1 MNGAAHRI
9 DPRPG
14 EILDR
19 GRSLRFRFDGRD
31 YDGCAGDTIASALAA
46 AGVSVFSRSF
56 KYHRPR
62 GLLCCAGHC
71 PNCLVQV
78 GSEPNVRACLRP
90 LEEGLEVRP
99 QNAWPSLKIDVM
111 ALTEWVSRFL
121 PAGFY
126 YKTFI
131 RPRRLWPLYDRV
143 LRTAAGLGTVDEQTP
158 EGEHDKQYLH
168 ADVVVAGGGPAG
180 MSAAL
185 AARESGARVLLLDET
200 PVLGG
205 HLRFSG
211 AAPQGH
217 LDAAAER
224 LSQAGVEVL
233 TGTSV
238 TGWYQDHWLSAAR
251 GHRLFKIRARAVVV
265 ATGSHE
271 IPPLFVGNDRPGVML
286 GTAVQRLL
294 RLYGVAPGRRAVVVT
309 AGDGGW
315 EVAADLLAAG
325 VEVAAVAD
333 ERQGVEPPG
342 AEALAA
348 SGAELLTGYTIG
360 AARGG
365 SRVREAV
372 LVPAS
377 GTGSRRQV
385 RCDLVVVSTGRQPS
399 AELAWMAGA
408 GSRYD
413 EEHAEIRVVD
423 LPEGVFL
430 AGRVAGLR
438 GPVAA
443 EEEQGCRAGAAA
455 AAHALGADPAKA
467 GRAPDADPA
476 KAGQA
481 LEDSPQAPAGDPPGD
496 PPGEAEAAGDPP
508 GEASRSSALVSAP
521 ACGAGKRFVCLCED
535 VTDVDVETSLAEG
548 YDHLELLKRY
558 TTIGMGPCQGR
569 MCNLHGIRL
578 CAGGTG
584 RSVQETGRT
593 TARPPVTPVSLG
605 ALAGQKMEPVQLS
618 AMHDWHVVHGARMMT
633 AGTWLRPERYG
644 PPDEEVAA
652 VRNAVGLIDVSPLGK
667 LRLTGPGVPDLL
679 ERLYVNSWRDLRRGR
694 VRYGMMCNDEGVI
707 LDDGVCA
714 RLTDDDW
721 YVSTTSTGAAGAL
734 EWVEWWRQSGWGD
747 GVHVTDLTEARAAV
761 NLAGPASREV
771 LQKLTSRDLS
781 RARFPYMRARS
792 TRIAGLSCLVL
803 RIGFTG
809 ELSYEIHGP
818 AGGGQYLWEALMEAG
833 EEHGIRPFGVEAQR
847 VLRLE
852 KGHLIVG
859 QDTDALS
866 DAISADSGWAVKLEK
881 PDFLGKR
888 ELTRVAETGPKQSLV
903 GFRMTRDDAAVE
915 EGLQI
920 VTRRSGGGFDIIG
933 FITSC
938 RRSPTLGGVIGL
950 CWLPAGLAAEA
961 GAPFSVYAG
970 GRLEEGRVHHGAF
983 YDPAGERLR
992 S

>member
-1 MNGAAHRI
+1 MSGPSHRI
-9 DPRPG
+9 EPRPG
-14 EILDR
+14 EVLDR
-19 GRSLRFRFDGRD
+19 GRSLRFRFGGRE
-31 YDGCAGDTIASALAA
+31 YSGCAGDTIASALAA
-46 AGVSVFSRSF
+46 AGVSLFSRSF

-78 GSEPNVRACLRP
+78 GTEPNVRACTRP
-90 LEEGLEVRP
+90 LEEGLDVRP
-99 QNAWPSLKIDVM
+99 QNAWPSLKLDLM
-111 ALTEWVSRFL
+111 ALTERVSRFL

-158 EGEHDKQYLH
+158 EGEYDKQYLH

-180 MSAAL
+180 QGAAL
-185 AARESGARVLLLDET
+185 AARESGARVLLLDEN
-200 PVLGG
+200 PGLGG
-205 HLRFSG
+205 HLRYSG
-211 AAPQGH
+211 TPRGD
-217 LDAAAER
+217 LDDAAQR
-224 LSQAGVEVL
+224 LSRAGVEVL

-238 TGWYQDHWLSAAR
+238 TGWYQDHWLSAAC

-271 IPPLFVGNDRPGVML
+271 IPPLFDGNDRPGVML

-294 RLYGVAPGRRAVVVT
+294 RLHGVAPGRRAVVVT

-333 ERQGVEPPG
+333 ERPGAEPPG
-342 AEALAA
+342 AAEVAA
-348 SGAELLTGYTIG
+348 SGAEVLTGYTIG
-360 AARGG
+360 AARGRR
-365 SRVREAV
+365 RVRSAV
-372 LVPAS
+372 LVPVS
-377 GTGSRRQV
+377 GAGARRRV
-385 RCDLVVVSTGRQPS
+385 RCDLVAVSTGRQPS

-413 EEHAEIRVVD
+413 EERAEMRVVD
-423 LPEGVFL
+423 LPAGVFL
-430 AGRVAGLR
+430 AGRAAGLQ
-438 GPVAA
+438 GPLEA
-443 EEEQGCRAGAAA
+443 EEEHGRRAGAAA
-455 AAHALGADPAKA
+455 AAHARGSGTAEAGQAPEADAAHPLAADPGAA
-467 GRAPDADPA
+467 DADPP
-476 KAGQA
+476 
-481 LEDSPQAPAGDPPGD
+481 EDA
-496 PPGEAEAAGDPP
+496 
-508 GEASRSSALVSAP
+508 ASRSSALVSAP
-521 ACGAGKRFVCLCED
+521 ACGGGKRFVCLCED
-535 VTDVDVETSLAEG
+535 VTDTDIDTSLAEG

-578 CAGGTG
+578 CAAGTG

-593 TARPPVTPVSLG
+593 TARPPVTPLSLG
-605 ALAGQKMEPVQLS
+605 TLAGQKMEPVQVS
-618 AMHDWHVVHGARMMT
+618 AMHDWHLAHGARMMT

-644 PPDEEVAA
+644 DPAEEVAA

-694 VRYGMMCNDEGVI
+694 VRYGLMCNDEGVV

-714 RLTDDDW
+714 RLADDDW

-781 RARFPYMRARS
+781 KAKFPYMRARR
-792 TRIAGLSCLVL
+792 TRVAGLSCLVL

-818 AGGGQYLWEALMEAG
+818 AGGGRHLWEALMEAG
-833 EEHGIRPFGVEAQR
+833 ADHGIRPFGVEAQR
-847 VLRLE
+847 ILRLE

-888 ELTRVAETGPKQSLV
+888 ALTRVAETGPKQRLT
-903 GFRMTRDDAAVE
+903 GFRMSRDDAVVE

-933 FITSC
+933 WITSC

-950 CWLPAGLAAEA
+950 CWLPADLAEEE
-961 GAPFSVYAG
+961 GAAFSVYSG
-970 GRLEEGRVHHGAF
+970 GGLEEGRVHHGAF

>member
-1 MNGAAHRI
+1 MSGPSHRI

-14 EILDR
+14 EVLDR

-31 YDGCAGDTIASALAA
+31 YSGCAGDTIASALAA
-46 AGVSVFSRSF
+46 AGVDLFSRSF

-78 GSEPNVRACLRP
+78 GPEPNVRACLKP
-90 LEEGLEVRP
+90 LEEGMEVRP
-99 QNAWPSLKIDVM
+99 QNAWPSLQFDLM
-111 ALTEWVSRFL
+111 ALTERVSRFL

-131 RPRRLWPLYDRV
+131 RPRSLWPLYDRV
-143 LRTAAGLGTVDEQTP
+143 LRTAAGLGAVDEQTP
-158 EGEHDKQYLH
+158 EGEYDKQYLH

-180 MSAAL
+180 QGAAM
-185 AARESGARVLLLDET
+185 AARESGARVLLLDEN
-200 PVLGG
+200 PALGG
-205 HLRFSG
+205 HLRYSG
-211 AAPQGH
+211 TAPRDDLAHGS
-217 LDAAAER
+217 ER
-224 LSQAGVEVL
+224 LKRAGVEVL

-251 GHRLFKIRARAVVV
+251 GRRLFKIRARAVVV

-271 IPPLFVGNDRPGVML
+271 IPPLFDGNDRPGVML
-286 GTAVQRLL
+286 GSAVQRLL
-294 RLYGVAPGRRAVVVT
+294 RLHGVAPGRRAVVVT
-309 AGDGGW
+309 AHDGGW

-333 ERQGVEPPG
+333 ERTG
-342 AEALAA
+342 AEPAGAAEAAA
-348 SGAELLTGYTIG
+348 SGTEVLTGYTIG
-360 AARGG
+360 AARGRG
-365 SRVREAV
+365 RVRTAV
-372 LVPAS
+372 LLPVS
-377 GTGSRRQV
+377 GSGSRRRV
-385 RCDLVVVSTGRQPS
+385 RCDLVAVSTGRQPS

-413 EEHAEIRVVD
+413 EEHAEMRVAD

-430 AGRVAGLR
+430 AGRVAGLH
-438 GPVAA
+438 GPVEA
-443 EEEQGCRAGAAA
+443 EDEHGRRAGAAA
-455 AAHALGADPAKA
+455 AAHARGDHPQGAAT
-467 GRAPDADPA
+467 
-476 KAGQA
+476 
-481 LEDSPQAPAGDPPGD
+481 
-496 PPGEAEAAGDPP
+496 PPGED
-508 GEASRSSALVSAP
+508 ASRSSALVSAP
-521 ACGAGKRFVCLCED
+521 PCGGGKRFVCLCED
-535 VTDVDVETSLAEG
+535 VTDADVDTSLAEG

-584 RSVQETGRT
+584 LSVQETGRT
-593 TARPPVTPVSLG
+593 TARPPVTPLSLG
-605 ALAGQKMEPVQLS
+605 TLAGQKMEPVQVS
-618 AMHDWHVVHGARMMT
+618 AMHDWHLARGARMMT

-644 PPDEEVAA
+644 DPAEEVAA
-652 VRNAVGLIDVSPLGK
+652 VRNSVGLIDVSPLGK

-679 ERLYVNSWRDLRRGR
+679 ERLYVNTWRDLRRGR
-694 VRYGMMCNDEGVI
+694 VRYGMMCNDEGVV

-714 RLTDDDW
+714 RLADDDW

-734 EWVEWWRQSGWGD
+734 EWVEWWRQSGWGE
-747 GVHVTDLTEARAAV
+747 GVHVTDLTEARAAI

-781 RARFPYMRARS
+781 KAKFPYMRARRA
-792 TRIAGLSCLVL
+792 RIAGLPCLVL

-818 AGGGQYLWEALMEAG
+818 AGGGRYLWEALMEAG
-833 EEHGIRPFGVEAQR
+833 ADHGIRPFGVEAQR
-847 VLRLE
+847 ILRLE

-888 ELTRVAETGPKQSLV
+888 ELTRVAETGPKQRLV

-920 VTRRSGGGFDIIG
+920 VTRRSGGFDIIG
-933 FITSC
+933 WITSC

-950 CWLPAGLAAEA
+950 CWLPADLAAEE
-961 GAPFSVYAG
+961 GTPFTVYSG
-970 GRLEEGRVHHGAF
+970 GRLEEGRVHHGPF